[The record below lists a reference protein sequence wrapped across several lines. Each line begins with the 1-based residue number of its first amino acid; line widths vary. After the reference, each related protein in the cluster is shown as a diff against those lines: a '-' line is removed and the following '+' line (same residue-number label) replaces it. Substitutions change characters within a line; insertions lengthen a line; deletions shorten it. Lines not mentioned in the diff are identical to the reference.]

1 MQSFSKQTYGE
12 QVAQLIRQRIR
23 NGKLRGGDSV
33 GEAGLAEECGISR
46 APVREALYQLETEG
60 LLMSHPKRGRC
71 VTVLTPEGIRN
82 SYELSGLLEGAA
94 AAKAARNLPSEIRDR
109 LAAIIDQM
117 REAVRTGEAFDE
129 HATLGT
135 EFHETILSLSDN
147 PLLRS
152 LASRSSRVISKFL
165 MYRQWRTLY
174 TPEELYDRHSRIY
187 EAMCGGD
194 PQIIE
199 DTVRAHYAESA
210 ERLARY
216 CEKPAPATR
225 KKGKA
230 HFPAE

>member
-1 MQSFSKQTYGE
+1 MQRFSKQTYGE

-147 PLLRS
+147 PLLRF

-165 MYRQWRTLY
+165 PRNFMTGIAVFMRPCAEEIRRLSKIPCAPTMRNLPSVLPDIAKSLPPRPEKRGRRIFRRNNSSRT
-174 TPEELYDRHSRIY
+174 
-187 EAMCGGD
+187 
-194 PQIIE
+194 
-199 DTVRAHYAESA
+199 
-210 ERLARY
+210 
-216 CEKPAPATR
+216 
-225 KKGKA
+225 
-230 HFPAE
+230 